1 MDDKNEYFVC
11 DCIYHKKGFILCL
24 ICEEIINEDNKND
37 DGHIKVK
44 RWSKSKPEARG
55 NITKSTG

>member
-24 ICEEIINEDNKND
+24 ICEEIINSDNKKD
-37 DGHIKVK
+37 DGYIKAK
-44 RWSKSKPEARG
+44 RWNKSKPYKQNEI
-55 NITKSTG
+55 NK